1 MNIYFDNT
9 GLAYA
14 ADSKRHH
21 SHEQRCSVGSYL
33 EAHRFVAQTFDVLV
47 CHYDEWLVREGH
59 PGAGGGQ

>member
-1 MNIYFDNT
+1 VNVYFDQT

-33 EAHRFVAQTFDVLV
+33 EAHRFVTESFDVLV
-47 CHYDEWLVREGH
+47 PHYDEWLVREEH
-59 PGAGGGQ
+59 PGAEGVQ